1 MRSELL
7 QKTLLEEIRKI
18 KDEQKELRSIL
29 LSLLQWKVELEKK
42 LDWMA
47 TIKTVDPNDRQG
59 IQIIEANDR

>member
-7 QKTLLEEIRKI
+7 QKTLLEEIKKI

-47 TIKTVDPNDRQG
+47 TIKIAEPNDKQD
-59 IQIIEANDR
+59 IQIVEQNDR